1 MIKLVMGIK
10 FIKYNPI
17 KSKMKRISVLILCF
31 LIMSYANA
39 QNKFQIVA
47 NHDKDSVVWYIKNL
61 NKDSIKL
68 GAATLDF
75 FYQTQNL
82 MIWPYEYFG
91 GNRYYQRTGKF
102 CGEKYC
108 WKYKTEIG
116 MGLDAW
122 VKPGDSFPIISGDNY
137 AAKDFD
143 TLMMANFELYW
154 SDTSGISHKTI
165 VTPSGSTCAY
175 ESLFL
180 SAGDL
185 PDKGIKKGSNAYFQM
200 HEGSKKYL
208 FGSNIAIAILFDN
221 YTLKPYWVSSVFPQN
236 PAGQMWK
243 DFGYPIDSQVFYQ
256 FRMANSLNKKTGT
269 LDSIIDGMNTGD
281 YIALVSYNTYNID
294 SNDYRSVFAKIG
306 VNVASLK
313 GGQCFTILGRKDL
326 PIGKAQVKIA
336 GDPLAGSSLK
346 IPIIKQQPTN
356 ECLNYASCFEKYVFK
371 LNPYVHKPHLKV
383 NKSRVSQMKIWPNP
397 SESGVWNI
405 QIPQD
410 AFNLEVLDITG
421 KKIHVQPIPS
431 GVKGVT
437 LNASDFELE
446 NQHGI
451 YVIRVL
457 NAQGQLLSAGKVIK

>member
-1 MIKLVMGIK
+1 
-10 FIKYNPI
+10 
-17 KSKMKRISVLILCF
+17 MKRIVICILLF
-31 LIMSYANA
+31 LIASTSKA
-39 QNKFQIVA
+39 QKFQVVA
-47 NHDKDSVVWYIKNL
+47 SHNKDSVVWYIKNL

-82 MIWPYEYFG
+82 MIWPYWYFG
-91 GNRYYQRTGKF
+91 GNRYYQRVGKF

-122 VKPGDSFPIISGDNY
+122 VKSGDSFPIISGDNY
-137 AAKDFD
+137 AAQDFD

-165 VTPSGSTCAY
+165 VTPPGSTCAY

-200 HEGSKKYL
+200 HEGSKNYL
-208 FGSNIAIAILFDN
+208 FGNNIAIAILFDN

-256 FRMANSLNKKTGT
+256 IRMSNTLNKKTGT

-281 YIALVSYNTYNID
+281 YIALVSYNTYNFD
-294 SNDYRSVFAKIG
+294 AENFRSVFAKIG
-306 VNVASLK
+306 VNVNSLN
-313 GGQCFTILGRKDL
+313 GGICFTILGRKDL
-326 PIGKAQVKIA
+326 PVGKAQVKIA
-336 GDPLAGSSLK
+336 ANALAGASLK
-346 IPIIKQQPTN
+346 IPIIKQQPSN

-371 LNPYVHKPHLKV
+371 LNPYVNKPHLNV
-383 NKSRVSQMKIWPNP
+383 NKNRVSPLKIWPNP
-397 SESGVWNI
+397 SSDGVWNML
-405 QIPQD
+405 IPQD
-410 AFNLEVLDITG
+410 AAQLEVYDIAG
-421 KKIHVQPIPS
+421 KKIHAQLIPTAAR
-431 GVKGVT
+431 GIA
-437 LNASDFELE
+437 LNASDFEFE

-451 YVIRVL
+451 YLVRVL

>member
-1 MIKLVMGIK
+1 M
-10 FIKYNPI
+10 
-17 KSKMKRISVLILCF
+17 F
-31 LIMSYANA
+31 LIASTGKA
-39 QNKFQIVA
+39 QKFQVVA
-47 NHDKDSVVWYIKNL
+47 SHNKDSVVWYIKNL

-82 MIWPYEYFG
+82 MIWPYWYFG
-91 GNRYYQRTGKF
+91 GNRYFQRTGKF

-122 VKPGDSFPIISGDNY
+122 VRSGDSFPIISGDNY

-143 TLMMANFELYW
+143 TLMLANFELFW
-154 SDTSGISHKTI
+154 SDTLGISHKTM
-165 VTPSGSTCAY
+165 VTPPGSTCVF

-180 SAGDL
+180 SAGDS
-185 PDKGIKKGSNAYFQM
+185 PDKGIKKGSQVYFQM

-256 FRMANSLNKKTGT
+256 FRMDNSKGTNTST

-281 YIALVSYNTYNID
+281 YIALVSYNIYNID
-294 SNDYRSVFAKIG
+294 SNDFRSVFAKIG

-326 PIGKAQVKIA
+326 SIGKAQVKIA
-336 GDPLAGSSLK
+336 SDPLAGSSLK
-346 IPIIKQQPTN
+346 IPIIKQQPSN
-356 ECLNYASCFEKYVFK
+356 ECLNYASCYEKYVFK
-371 LNPYVHKPHLKV
+371 LDPYVNKPRLNV
-383 NKSRVSQMKIWPNP
+383 NKNRVSPLKIWPNP
-397 SESGVWNI
+397 SSEGVWNMLI
-405 QIPQD
+405 SQD
-410 AFNLEVLDITG
+410 AAQLEVYDIAG
-421 KKIHVQPIPS
+421 KKIHTQLIPS
-431 GVKGVT
+431 GSKEAN
-437 LNASDFELE
+437 LNASDFEFN
-446 NQHGI
+446 NQHGL
-451 YVIRVL
+451 YFLRVF
-457 NAQGQLLSAGKVIK
+457 NAQGQLISTGKAIK